1 MTHEELIKT
10 IKQLSVE
17 DQITVRDAIS
27 KSIAGEAE
35 PPKTR
40 TSIADNL
47 SGVTKCDAP
56 IAGHTA
62 GEANGHSLSQQLY
75 GILEFAGGPPTDDEV
90 KDMIADYLL
99 KKYY

>member
-40 TSIADNL
+40 TSIANQL
-47 SGVTKCDAP
+47 SGLTKPDAP
-56 IAGHTA
+56 SAGHTA
-62 GEANGHSLSQQLY
+62 GEGNGHSLSQKLY
-75 GILEFAGGPPTDDEV
+75 GILEFEGGPPTDNEV

>member
-17 DQITVRDAIS
+17 DRIAVRDVIS
-27 KSIAGEAE
+27 KSIADEARS
-35 PPKTR
+35 PQTR
-40 TSIADNL
+40 SSVADKL
-47 SGVTKCDAP
+47 SGITKPDAP
-56 IAGHTA
+56 SAEQTA
-62 GEANGHSLSQQLY
+62 GEPNGHSLSQQLY
-75 GILEFAGGPPTDDEV
+75 GILEFEGGPPADDEV

>member
-35 PPKTR
+35 PPKTG
-40 TSIADNL
+40 TSIDNQLKGLSNAD
-47 SGVTKCDAP
+47 SP
-56 IAGHTA
+56 SAGHTA
-62 GEANGHSLSQQLY
+62 GEGNGHSLSRKLY
-75 GILEFAGGPPTDDEV
+75 GILEFEGGPPTDNEV

>member
-10 IKQLSVE
+10 IKQLPVE
-17 DQITVRDAIS
+17 DRITVRDAVS
-27 KSIAGEAE
+27 RSIADEAE

-40 TSIADNL
+40 TSIANQQ
-47 SGVTKCDAP
+47 SGLTKRDAP
-56 IAGHTA
+56 SVGHTA
-62 GEANGHSLSQQLY
+62 GERNGHPLSQRLY
-75 GILEFAGGPPTDDEV
+75 GILEFEGGPPTDNEV

>member
-17 DQITVRDAIS
+17 DRIAVRDVIS
-27 KSIAGEAE
+27 KSIADEAHS
-35 PPKTR
+35 PHTR
-40 TSIADNL
+40 SSVADEL
-47 SGVTKCDAP
+47 SGITKPDAP
-56 IAGHTA
+56 SAGQTA

-75 GILEFAGGPPTDDEV
+75 GILEFEGAPPADDEV

>member
-17 DQITVRDAIS
+17 DRITVRDAIS
-27 KSIAGEAE
+27 ESIAEEAE
-35 PPKTR
+35 PPNTR
-40 TSIADNL
+40 ASIPNQL
-47 SGVTKCDAP
+47 TELTKPDAP
-56 IAGHTA
+56 SAGHA
-62 GEANGHSLSQQLY
+62 ASEGNGHSLSQKLY
-75 GILEFAGGPPTDDEV
+75 GILEFEGGPPTDNEV

>member
-17 DQITVRDAIS
+17 DRIAVRDVIS
-27 KSIAGEAE
+27 KSIADEAE

-40 TSIADNL
+40 TSIADKL
-47 SGVTKCDAP
+47 SGITKPDALT
-56 IAGHTA
+56 AGHTA

-75 GILEFAGGPPTDDEV
+75 GILEFEGGPPADDEV

>member
-1 MTHEELIKT
+1 MTHEELVKT

-17 DQITVRDAIS
+17 DRITVRDAIS
-27 KSIAGEAE
+27 KSIANEAE

-40 TSIADNL
+40 TSLGNPL
-47 SGVTKCDAP
+47 SGLTKPDASSARRP
-56 IAGHTA
+56 A

-75 GILEFAGGPPTDDEV
+75 GILEFEGGPPTDDEV
-90 KDMIADYLL
+90 KDIIADYLS

>member
-17 DQITVRDAIS
+17 DRITVRDAVS
-27 KSIAGEAE
+27 KSIADEAE
-35 PPKTR
+35 PPKTG
-40 TSIADNL
+40 TSIDNQLKRLTNAD
-47 SGVTKCDAP
+47 SP
-56 IAGHTA
+56 SAGHTA
-62 GEANGHSLSQQLY
+62 GEGNGHSLSRKLY